1 MLIHASREQ
10 HRVSSGSINE
20 PYLVDPVELE
30 VGEHAEGAVLSS
42 RTACSGA
49 FCTSKHHQSIMS
61 SIQRHVGGAIRQPA
75 AALRTSW
82 RAQILRDS
90 SAVWPLLRAPAS
102 AIGVRRRGRTEIKC
116 RASGW
121 DGAVLLTFR
130 EGFRSPV
137 KASAATRPCALEPRR
152 ELTNNPS
159 TKPPSSPAFS
169 GEPAAAWALGRARP
183 STEQRARPGP
193 RLVSRRH
200 AHRHLRMLG

>member
-137 KASAATRPCALEPRR
+137 KASAATRLRSHSISNGCGARISPIHGIGLVDECRFDFEHLILNSTRSPSPR
-152 ELTNNPS
+152 
-159 TKPPSSPAFS
+159 
-169 GEPAAAWALGRARP
+169 GERLLHV
-183 STEQRARPGP
+183 PGI
-193 RLVSRRH
+193 
-200 AHRHLRMLG
+200 A